1 LAADREVRRHFSS
14 VKLVCLPN
22 IVYLCRRNKSFYNM
36 DRIAVI
42 DRIKALA
49 AKTLPVNSSL
59 LLYGSRARGDYRADS
74 DWDLLI
80 LLDKPKLVAD
90 DYDVTY
96 PFRELGWEIGEDLNP
111 SLYTKKQWNSWTYLP
126 YYKNVERDK
135 IIII

>member
-1 LAADREVRRHFSS
+1 
-14 VKLVCLPN
+14 
-22 IVYLCRRNKSFYNM
+22 M

-80 LLDKPKLVAD
+80 LLGNNYQSAD
-90 DYDVTY
+90 VFGMYAY
-96 PFRELGWEIGEDLNP
+96 PFVQLGWEYGTYFSP
-111 SLYTKKQWNSWTYLP
+111 KVYTYDEWAMRKGSPFFENINREGVVLC
-126 YYKNVERDK
+126 
-135 IIII
+135 